1 MKKVVIVGGVAGGAS
16 CAARLRR
23 LDESTE
29 IVLLERGEY
38 VSYAN
43 CGLPYY
49 VGGVIPDRAA
59 LLLETPERM
68 HKRFGI
74 DVRVRNE
81 ALRIDRGRKVV
92 TVRGASGEEYEEPY
106 DVLVIASGSSP
117 LRPGIPGID
126 SPRVVTLWTVPDAD
140 RLREMIRKRR
150 VQSAAIVG
158 GGLIGLEMAENSIP
172 QASTSP
178 SSRRWIRLWLPWTTR
193 WPGFC
198 TESS

>member
-1 MKKVVIVGGVAGGAS
+1 MMKKVVIVGGVAGGAS

-92 TVRGASGEEYEEPY
+92 TVRGASGEEYEEPFNKSNHVRT
-106 DVLVIASGSSP
+106 DSGNNYSDRKS
-117 LRPGIPGID
+117 
-126 SPRVVTLWTVPDAD
+126 VV
-140 RLREMIRKRR
+140 
-150 VQSAAIVG
+150 
-158 GGLIGLEMAENSIP
+158 
-172 QASTSP
+172 
-178 SSRRWIRLWLPWTTR
+178 
-193 WPGFC
+193 
-198 TESS
+198 